1 MNSIVIGINLVKRML
16 KEINIFAFI
25 FFLPILAATLG
36 ILMFGGKEK
45 VILGVANPPKGDY
58 SVVQYLKDSNKY
70 NIEYLEE
77 GNIEEKLNNKEINIG
92 VVFPEDF
99 SLISTSKIKVV
110 TLKDGE
116 EIQILKGEIEEYAST
131 MLSGKDIKTYDKSK
145 VDLKKHEQGK
155 ASIGMLSMF
164 IVMFAGSSIGFLL
177 QDKRE
182 KNFMRLFSTPVKEYE
197 IVLAH
202 MMANFILGLLQI
214 TLFLILT
221 TFIFKIQWG
230 ASPWLVYI
238 ILIAYLI
245 SAVGFSVGLVG
256 IVEDEEKYNL
266 VLTLIAIVTSILG
279 GGFFP
284 TDSLSSV
291 IRKISNFTP
300 QKWMVDSY
308 TILTEGGNIN
318 AIRTNLLV
326 LLLFGVVFFTFGVKT
341 LKPGERDL

>member
-1 MNSIVIGINLVKRML
+1 MNSIVIGVNLVKRML

-25 FFLPILAATLG
+25 FFLPLLAATLG
-36 ILMFGGKEK
+36 VLMFGESGK
-45 VILGVANPPKGDY
+45 INIGIANLPKND
-58 SVVQYLKDSNKY
+58 SSIIEYLKDKNKY

-77 GNIEEKLNNKEINIG
+77 EVLEGKLKNKKLLAA
-92 VVFPEDF
+92 VVFPKDF
-99 SLISTSKIKVV
+99 SIEPSNKIKVL
-110 TLKDGE
+110 TLKDDE
-116 EIQILKGEIEEYAST
+116 NVQILKGEIEGYIAGNKPAEGEEKYR
-131 MLSGKDIKTYDKSK
+131 
-145 VDLKKHEQGK
+145 QGK
-155 ASIGMLSMF
+155 ASMGMLSMF

-197 IVLAH
+197 LVLAH
-202 MMANFILGLLQI
+202 VMASFVLGLLQV
-214 TLFLILT
+214 TLFLIAT

-230 ASPWLVYI
+230 ISPWFVYV

-245 SAVGFSVGLVG
+245 TAVGFSVGLVG
-256 IVEDEEKYNL
+256 IIDDEEKYNL

-284 TDSLSSV
+284 TDSLNVV

-308 TILTEGGNIN
+308 VTLANGGNMN
-318 AIRTNLLV
+318 AIMINLLV